1 MQSKQSYKHRVRSL
15 LAASGLTVAAF
26 AAPAYA
32 GVDIQ
37 FEGYVADKMD
47 RITSI
52 ERNREGVFR
61 DYRTEG
67 TRTQVKPRDKLRVSY
82 FAGTEWGNER
92 IFPSYDDYNVPDL
105 IKEMM
110 ERGIKEADPDF
121 NGTVQVTIDKLRI
134 KDFSLAVISSHTT
147 QMSGTVKVLD
157 AAGNVT
163 AEHDIWA
170 GIVPEYSA
178 SNNYKGRNY
187 AYVGGA
193 VATRVG
199 PIAAEFTEKAL
210 ETLYPDYDAPGL
222 VILSSR

>member
-1 MQSKQSYKHRVRSL
+1 MTKNTLSQITSRT
-15 LAASGLTVAAF
+15 LAVAGCFLTLGF
-26 AAPAYA
+26 ALPAHA
-32 GVDIQ
+32 DVDVQ
-37 FEGYVADKMD
+37 FEGYVADKMN
-47 RITSI
+47 RITAI
-52 ERNREGVFR
+52 DRNREDVFR
-61 DYRTEG
+61 NYRTEG
-67 TRTQVKPRDKLRVSY
+67 SRGQVDPRDKLNVSY

-92 IFPSYDDYNVPDL
+92 VFPSYDDYNVPDL

-110 ERGIKEADPDF
+110 VRGIKEADPDF

-134 KDFSLAVISSHTT
+134 KDFSLAVISSSTT

-163 AEHDIWA
+163 SEHDIWS

-178 SNNYKGRNY
+178 SNRYKGRNY
-187 AYVGGA
+187 AYVGSA

-210 ETLYPDYDAPGL
+210 ETLYPEYDAPGL
-222 VILSSR
+222 VIVSSR

>member
-1 MQSKQSYKHRVRSL
+1 M
-15 LAASGLTVAAF
+15 AAI

-32 GVDIQ
+32 DVDVQ

-52 ERNREGVFR
+52 ERSREEVFR
-61 DYRTEG
+61 EFRTEG
-67 TRTQVKPRDKLRVSY
+67 SRTQVKPRDKLNVSY
-82 FAGTEWGNER
+82 YAGTEWGNER
-92 IFPSYDDYNVPDL
+92 IFPNYDDYNVPGL
-105 IKEMM
+105 IKGMM
-110 ERGIKEADPDF
+110 ERGMKEADPGF
-121 NGTVQVTIDKLRI
+121 TGTVQVTIDKLRI
-134 KDFSLAVISSHTT
+134 KDFSLAVISSSTT

-170 GIVPEYSA
+170 GIVPEYSV
-178 SNNYKGRNY
+178 SNNYTGPGY
-187 AYVGGA
+187 AYTGSA
-193 VATRVG
+193 VNTRVG

-222 VILSSR
+222 VILSGR